1 MNIQSMKAQSMKAP
15 AIDTAT
21 NTDTAQAK
29 PSSSSLPRVL
39 KPLKNLQ
46 GGCIRF
52 SGAVSGQVGDANSD
66 LQCSIEVL
74 DSKLFSLVV
83 QQGVLGAAEGYLR
96 GYWTS
101 DDLVVLVQILVR
113 NRDRL
118 DQMNNSLVARFS
130 QLALRLWY
138 AGRRNDI
145 EGSQRNIAEHY
156 DLSNDFFK
164 LFLDPTMMYSSAVFE
179 SETQSLNAASIHKLD
194 LICKKLELKPFDHVV
209 EIGSGW
215 GGFAIYAAKHYG
227 CQVTTVT
234 ISQAQYD
241 EAVARVK
248 QAGLEHRI
256 SVRMQDYRDIQGQ
269 FDKLVSIEMIEAVG
283 HQYLSTYFEQCRK
296 LLKPNGLALIQ
307 AITIDDQRYEKA
319 LKTVDYIKRYIFPGS
334 FIPCTSLLVNQA
346 AKQSLRTVG
355 LQDIGQSYALTLNH
369 WRQRFFEVLPEVRE
383 LGFDERFIRMWEFYL
398 CYCEGGFKEGA
409 ISTIQLLLQARSNH
423 MNHV

>member
-15 AIDTAT
+15 AIDII
-21 NTDTAQAK
+21 TDTAQVK
-29 PSSSSLPRVL
+29 PSNSSLPRVL
-39 KPLKNLQ
+39 KPLKDLQ
-46 GGCIRF
+46 GGCIGF
-52 SGAVSGQVGDANSD
+52 SGTVTGQVGDATSD
-66 LQCSIEVL
+66 LQCHIAVL
-74 DSKLFSLVV
+74 DSTLFSLVV

-96 GYWTS
+96 GYWTC

-118 DQMNNSLVARFS
+118 DQMNSSLVARFS

-145 EGSQRNIAEHY
+145 QGSQRNIAEHY

-164 LFLDPTMMYSSAVFE
+164 LFLDPTLMYSSAVFE
-179 SETQSLNAASIHKLD
+179 SRNQTLDAASIHKLD
-194 LICKKLELKPFDHVV
+194 LICQKLELKPFDHVV

-234 ISQAQYD
+234 ISHAQYD
-241 EAVARVK
+241 EAIARVK
-248 QAGLEHRI
+248 QAGLEHRVT
-256 SVRMQDYRDIQGQ
+256 VRMQDYRDIQGQ

-307 AITIDDQRYEKA
+307 AITIDDARYEKA

-334 FIPCTSLLVNQA
+334 FIPCASLLVDQA
-346 AKQSLRTVG
+346 AQQRLRTVG

-369 WRQRFFEVLPEVRE
+369 WRQRFFTALPEVRE

-409 ISTIQLLLQARSNH
+409 ISTIQLLLQARSNQMH
-423 MNHV
+423 QV